1 MIASGKMAGQA
12 MRNTGM
18 GLRTKML
25 KTKRMRKLS
34 IGKTIPA
41 FLLLCLFVAG
51 GGHVRASA
59 LAADPIASQTGAS
72 ASESGVS
79 DIDRL
84 VEILK
89 DDQKRQE
96 LIDRLESSKAGAPAG
111 ETDVEESSEKAP
123 LSESLWTEI
132 TETGQEAA
140 AYVEETLTSPSALLA
155 LVKRTVISLFLIIAV
170 YLLWRLVRGQIL
182 PRVQSGWALKTLSAV
197 IFGLALAAGLLAT
210 WGIDMYTLVVTGPG
224 RTILAS
230 LTSTIFVVA
239 IAYAAWEFINR
250 MLYRYIARL
259 TLGDAWGRRLQT
271 VLPLIRSGL
280 LAVLLVIA
288 ALVILSELGI
298 NIAPLLA
305 GAGIVGLAIGFGAQ
319 TLVKDFLTGIFVLL
333 ENTINVDD
341 WVILGGHDGQVEG
354 LTIRHVMVRDIYGN
368 LHTVPWSSVVSIT
381 NQTRDFGYAVVEVGF
396 AYRENI
402 DEVISV
408 VKQVADEM
416 RQDPDINAGILSELQ
431 ILGLIELGDSSVV
444 VRTRFKT
451 QPFLRWRLERDFRR
465 RIKNRFDELGIEIPY
480 PHQTVYFGV
489 NKQGEAPPA
498 RIEIKGEVGSEEA

>member
-1 MIASGKMAGQA
+1 MAPFQ
-12 MRNTGM
+12 
-18 GLRTKML
+18 K
-25 KTKRMRKLS
+25 KTRFS
-34 IGKTIPA
+34 
-41 FLLLCLFVAG
+41 LLCLFIAATVALPAAAQSVNPLTG
-51 GGHVRASA
+51 Q
-59 LAADPIASQTGAS
+59 AADQAAETEP
-72 ASESGVS
+72 S

-96 LIDRLESSKAGAPAG
+96 LIERLESGKDSAPAG
-111 ETDVEESSEKAP
+111 EKAPEEGEADMP
-123 LSESLWTEI
+123 LSEALWTGVA
-132 TETGQEAA
+132 ETGQEAA
-140 AYVEETLTSPSALLA
+140 AYVEHTLTSAPALLK
-155 LVKRTVISLFLIIAV
+155 LLKRIVISLFLILAV

-182 PRVQSGWALKTLSAV
+182 PRVRSGWALKMLSAV
-197 IFGLALAAGLLAT
+197 ILGLSLASGLLAT
-210 WGIDMYTLVVTGPG
+210 WGIDMYHLVAEGAG
-224 RTILAS
+224 RAILAS
-230 LTSTIFVVA
+230 LLSIIFVVA
-239 IAYAAWEFINR
+239 VAYAAWEFINR
-250 MLYRYIARL
+250 MLYRYIARM
-259 TLGDAWGRRLQT
+259 TLGGAWDRRLQT
-271 VLPLIRSGL
+271 MLPLIRSGL
-280 LAVLLVIA
+280 LAVLLVITV
-288 ALVILSELGI
+288 LVVLSELGI

-319 TLVKDFLTGIFVLL
+319 TLVKDLLTGFFVLL

-381 NQTRDFGYAVVEVGF
+381 NQTRDFGFAVVEVGF

-402 DEVISV
+402 DEVVSV

-480 PHQTVYFGV
+480 PHHTVYFGV

-498 RIEIKGEVGSEEA
+498 RIEVKGEAGSEQA

>member
-1 MIASGKMAGQA
+1 
-12 MRNTGM
+12 
-18 GLRTKML
+18 ML
-25 KTKRMRKLS
+25 KAKRMRNLS
-34 IGKTIPA
+34 VREPILA
-41 FLLLCLFVAG
+41 FIFLCLFVAG
-51 GGHVRASA
+51 GGQMRAAA
-59 LAADPIASQTGAS
+59 LAADPIPSQAAAS
-72 ASESGVS
+72 ASESGAS

-89 DDQKRQE
+89 DDQKRQA
-96 LIDRLESSKAGAPAG
+96 LIERLESAQAGTQPG
-111 ETDVEESSEKAP
+111 ETPAEESTEKAP
-123 LSESLWTEI
+123 LSESLWAEI

-140 AYVEETLTSPSALLA
+140 AYVEDTLTSPRALLTLA
-155 LVKRTVISLFLIIAV
+155 KRVGISLFLIIAV
-170 YLLWRLVRGQIL
+170 YLLWRLVKGYIL
-182 PRVQSGWALKTLSAV
+182 PRVRSGWALKLLAGI
-197 IFGLALAAGLLAT
+197 IFGLALASGLLAT
-210 WGIDMYTLVVTGPG
+210 WGIDMYVLLSTGPG

-230 LTSTIFVVA
+230 LLSVIFVVA

-250 MLYRYIARL
+250 MLYRHMAKL
-259 TLGDAWGRRLQT
+259 NLGGVWDRRLQT

-280 LAVLLVIA
+280 WAVLCVITG
-288 ALVILSELGI
+288 LVILAELGI

-319 TLVKDFLTGIFVLL
+319 TLVKDILTGFFVLL

-341 WVILGGHDGQVEG
+341 WVLLGGHDGQVEG

-396 AYRENI
+396 AYRENV
-402 DEVISV
+402 DEVVSV

-416 RQDPDINAGILSELQ
+416 RQDPEINAGILSELQ

-480 PHQTVYFGV
+480 PHHTVYFGV

-498 RIEIKGEVGSEEA
+498 RIEVKDEASSGPG